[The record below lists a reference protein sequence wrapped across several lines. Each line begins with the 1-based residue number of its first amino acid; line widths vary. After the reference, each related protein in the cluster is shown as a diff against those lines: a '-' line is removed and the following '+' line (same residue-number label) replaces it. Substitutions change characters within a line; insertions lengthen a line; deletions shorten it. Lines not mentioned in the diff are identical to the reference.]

1 MRKTFMDDQ
10 FDEWE
15 AYVSGGQPGGKLAA
29 QLMFVCISTPS
40 RQPRQ
45 IAHASGDPATAEH
58 ESSMLQDIRKGRRT
72 EIAALNG
79 AVVDLGKGFALPTTY
94 NELLCNLIAFI
105 EATRS

>member
-29 QLMFVCISTPS
+29 QLMFVCVSTPS

-45 IAHASGDPATAEH
+45 IAHASGDPATVEH
-58 ESSMLQDIRKGRRT
+58 ELFHMD
-72 EIAALNG
+72 EAALKE
-79 AVVDLGKGFALPTTY
+79 LFASSEPLP
-94 NELLCNLIAFI
+94 
-105 EATRS
+105 

>member
-29 QLMFVCISTPS
+29 QLMFVCASTPS

-58 ESSMLQDIRKGRRT
+58 ELFHMD
-72 EIAALNG
+72 
-79 AVVDLGKGFALPTTY
+79 
-94 NELLCNLIAFI
+94 
-105 EATRS
+105 EATLKELFASAKPLP